1 VLTYGDQKHLLPSTI
16 LYVPSLVPLDVVR
29 EEATRRGEGGSHLG
43 VVREVAIRHGEKCCF
58 TQGGEE
64 D

>member
-1 VLTYGDQKHLLPSTI
+1 M
-16 LYVPSLVPLDVVR
+16 VR
-29 EEATRRGEGGSHLG
+29 EVAIRRGEGGSHLG

-58 TQGGEE
+58 TQGGE

>member
-1 VLTYGDQKHLLPSTI
+1 M
-16 LYVPSLVPLDVVR
+16 VR
-29 EEATRRGEGGSHLG
+29 EEATRHGEGGTIRRGEGGSHLG